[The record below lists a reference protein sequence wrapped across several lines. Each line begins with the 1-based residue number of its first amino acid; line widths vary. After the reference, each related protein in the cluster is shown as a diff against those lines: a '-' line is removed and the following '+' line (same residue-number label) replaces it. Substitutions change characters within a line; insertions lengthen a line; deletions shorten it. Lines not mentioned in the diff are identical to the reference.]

1 MNFNLLDIK
10 LPTYQNYYNPFYHFE
25 STKGIKYYSNSKFY
39 FDTEYTGHV
48 KADIYSFSENF
59 QGYVGIHFTG
69 FMRRGIVESGITVAT
84 TLENS
89 ETFIPDY
96 LVQRILFGEIV
107 VWRPYDKFI

>member
-1 MNFNLLDIK
+1 MNLSLSDIK

-25 STKGIKYYSNSKFY
+25 STKGVKYYSNSKFH
-39 FDTEYTGHV
+39 FNTEYTGQV
-48 KADIYSFSENF
+48 KADVYSFSENF

-69 FMRRGIVESGITVAT
+69 FMKEGVVDSRIVITT

-96 LVQRILFGEIV
+96 LIQRILSGEVV
-107 VWRPYDKFI
+107 VWRPCDEFI